1 MEQLDSIAQQNEAI
15 LSSMLGEEQK
25 DEAIQEIY
33 NHLDSNSNSFDF
45 SELIKLSS
53 FRAENATLNDDI
65 INKILSLLVNNDT
78 GIKLFDAIPGFSTAL
93 TTIIN
98 RMYDDFINEGRMNEY
113 RETFCSLS
121 DKYSVKFSRE
131 DVMNSRKL

>member
-1 MEQLDSIAQQNEAI
+1 MEQLDNIAQQNETI
-15 LSSMLGEEQK
+15 LSSMLGEEK

-45 SELIKLSS
+45 SELIRLSS

-65 INKILSLLVNNDT
+65 INKILSLLVNNDA
-78 GIKLFDAIPGFSTAL
+78 GIKLFDAIPGFSTTL

-98 RMYDDFINEGRMNEY
+98 RLYDDFIEENRMNEY

-121 DKYSVKFSRE
+121 DKYSVKFTRE
-131 DVMNSRKL
+131 DVINCRKL